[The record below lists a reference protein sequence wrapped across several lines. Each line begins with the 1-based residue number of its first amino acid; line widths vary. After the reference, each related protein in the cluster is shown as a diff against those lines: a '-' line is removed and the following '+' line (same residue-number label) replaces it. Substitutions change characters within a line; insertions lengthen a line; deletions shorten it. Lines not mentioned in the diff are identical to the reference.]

1 VNVALA
7 TSAIL
12 VGTVAWYARAWRRA
26 DDAGAWHLASLLV
39 AVLAVAVAQI
49 PLFALAEE
57 RSAVAHVALLILVIH
72 AAPFF
77 LLRSVTPGI
86 LGRYA
91 TPIAGFATRLPV
103 LVPLVLLAVV
113 AYGWHVPAAFDA
125 AARNAALGTM
135 QHLTFLLVGTL
146 AWLPIAAHAAFRP
159 RLLGLSAFLYLVGD
173 ELILGALGIVLTW
186 APRPLYDVY
195 LDAPRLWG
203 LSADTDQMLAG
214 AVLTVVEEA
223 PMGVALAVVFIRM
236 LQREEAELQAEE
248 RALDLTATGEGA
260 QHQLRSV
267 VGDGVEAESG

>member
-1 VNVALA
+1 MSVALI
-7 TSAIL
+7 TSAVL
-12 VGTVAWYARAWRRA
+12 FVTVAAYARAWRRA
-26 DDAGAWHLASLLV
+26 DDAGPWHLASLLV
-39 AVLAVAVAQI
+39 AALVLTVAQV
-49 PLFALAEE
+49 PLFASAEE
-57 RSAVAHVALLILVIH
+57 RSAIAHVALLILVIH

-86 LGRYA
+86 LGRWA
-91 TPIAGFATRLPV
+91 APIARVATGLPV
-103 LVPLVLLAVV
+103 AVPLVLLAVV

-125 AARNAALGTM
+125 AAGNPVLGTM

-146 AWLPIAAHAAFRP
+146 AWLPIAAHRAFRP
-159 RLLGLSAFLYLVGD
+159 QLLGLSAFLYLVGD

-248 RALDLTATGEGA
+248 RALDLAAAGERPPY
-260 QHQLRSV
+260 QLRSV
-267 VGDGVEAESG
+267 VGDGVEAENG